1 MKNILD
7 IYKSSNIYF
16 IILKNFS
23 YLIDVYRKTKEDEK
37 LFISNQ
43 SIHWDSYYKENKKFY
58 NLDNLINFRKNQILS
73 EGLDDAINLQNSFD
87 LLEALKNFDGNFL
100 RKHLPEKNV
109 GNCHYSLNILGY
121 WFDYGMIHSLKWYE
135 EIEKY
140 IKNES
145 VILEIGGGFGSLARI
160 IINDKKCKYFL
171 IDLPEANLISNY
183 YLQNYFPEKKIFNY
197 SDYKDKLLEDVIQ
210 NFDIFILP
218 PGTLDKQNIKFDFI
232 INSRSFMEMNKKII
246 KEYFNLIQSKIKS
259 DGYFLNIN
267 RYLKSTV
274 GEDIKFDE
282 YPYDNLW
289 NVEISK
295 KSFLQDHMHF
305 LLVQRQINEG
315 NIKNELLKL
324 KNSNKKYKSTIFV
337 WLKLIKYYI
346 ERFSSLTVKII
357 LTHLF
362 TKKFLKKL
370 SKIMYNISETRN

>member
-1 MKNILD
+1 
-7 IYKSSNIYF
+7 
-16 IILKNFS
+16 LKNFS
-23 YLIDVYRKTKEDEK
+23 YLIDVYKKTKEDEK
-37 LFISNQ
+37 LFIRNQ
-43 SIHWDSYYKENKKFY
+43 SIHWDSYYKENRKFY

-109 GNCHYSLNILGY
+109 GNCYYSLNILGY
-121 WFDYGMIHSLKWYE
+121 WFDYGIIHSLKWYE

-140 IKNES
+140 IKNDS

-197 SDYKDKLLEDVIQ
+197 SDYKEKLLEDVIQ

-232 INSRSFMEMNKKII
+232 INSRSFMEMNKKTI
-246 KEYFNLIQSKIKS
+246 KEYFDLIQSKVKS

-305 LLVQRQINEG
+305 LLAQRQINEG

-324 KNSNKKYKSTIFV
+324 KNSKKKYKRKTFV
-337 WLKLIKYYI
+337 RLMLIKYYI
-346 ERFSSLTVKII
+346 ERFASLAVKTI

-370 SKIMYNISETRN
+370 SKVMYNISEIRN

>member
-1 MKNILD
+1 MIM
-7 IYKSSNIYF
+7 
-16 IILKNFS
+16 KNFS
-23 YLIDVYRKTKEDEK
+23 YLIDVYKKTKEDEK
-37 LFISNQ
+37 LFIHNQ
-43 SIHWDSYYKENKKFY
+43 SIHWDKHYKENTEFY
-58 NLDNLINFRKNQILS
+58 NLENLINFRKNQILS
-73 EGLDDAINLQNSFD
+73 EGLDDAMNLQNSFN
-87 LLEALKNFDGNFL
+87 LLEALKYFDGNFL

-109 GNCHYSLNILGY
+109 GNCHCSINFLGY
-121 WFDYGMIHSLKWYE
+121 WFDYGIIHHLKWYE

-140 IKNES
+140 IKNNS
-145 VILEIGGGFGSLARI
+145 IILEIGGGFGSLARI

-171 IDLPEANLISNY
+171 IDLPEANLMSNY
-183 YLQNYFPEKKIFNY
+183 YLQNFFPEKKIFNY

-210 NFDIFILP
+210 NYDIFILP

-246 KEYFNLIQSKIKS
+246 KEYFNLIQSKVNS

-295 KSFLQDHMHF
+295 KSFLQDHIHF
-305 LLVQRQINEG
+305 LLVQRKINEG

-324 KNSNKKYKSTIFV
+324 KNSNKKYKNSI
-337 WLKLIKYYI
+337 LDRLMLIKYYI
-346 ERFSSLTVKII
+346 KRFAWLTVKTI
-357 LTHLF
+357 LTNLF

-370 SKIMYNISETRN
+370 AKVIYNISEIRN

>member
-1 MKNILD
+1 M
-7 IYKSSNIYF
+7 
-16 IILKNFS
+16 KNFS
-23 YLIDVYRKTKEDEK
+23 YLIDVYKKTKEDEK
-37 LFISNQ
+37 LFIHNQ
-43 SIHWDSYYKENKKFY
+43 SIYWDKRYKENKKFY

-73 EGLDDAINLQNSFD
+73 EGLDDAMNLQNSFN
-87 LLEALKNFDGNFL
+87 LSEALKYFDGNFL
-100 RKHLPEKNV
+100 KKHLPEKNV
-109 GNCHYSLNILGY
+109 GNCHYSINFLGY
-121 WFDYGMIHSLKWYE
+121 WFDYGIIHHLKWYE
-135 EIEKY
+135 DIEKY
-140 IKNES
+140 IKNNFF
-145 VILEIGGGFGSLARI
+145 ILEIGGGFGSLARI

-171 IDLPEANLISNY
+171 IDLPEANLMSNY

-210 NFDIFILP
+210 NYDIFILP

-246 KEYFNLIQSKIKS
+246 KEYFNLIQSKVNR

-267 RYLKSTV
+267 RYLKSVV

-295 KSFLQDHMHF
+295 KGFLQDHIHF

-315 NIKNELLKL
+315 NIKTELLKL
-324 KNSNKKYKSTIFV
+324 KNYSKKYKNSIFSRLVFIKNYIKRFV
-337 WLKLIKYYI
+337 W
-346 ERFSSLTVKII
+346 LTVKII
-357 LTHLF
+357 LTNLF

-370 SKIMYNISETRN
+370 AKVIYNISEIRN

>member
-1 MKNILD
+1 MIM
-7 IYKSSNIYF
+7 
-16 IILKNFS
+16 KNFS
-23 YLIDVYRKTKEDEK
+23 YLIDVYKKTKEDEK
-37 LFISNQ
+37 LFIHNQ
-43 SIHWDSYYKENKKFY
+43 SIHWDKHYKENTEFY
-58 NLDNLINFRKNQILS
+58 NLENLINFRKNQILS
-73 EGLDDAINLQNSFD
+73 QGLDDAIDLQNSFN

-109 GNCHYSLNILGY
+109 GNCHCSINFLGY
-121 WFDYGMIHSLKWYE
+121 WFDYGIIHHLKWYE

-140 IKNES
+140 IKNNS
-145 VILEIGGGFGSLARI
+145 IILEIGGGFGSLARI

-171 IDLPEANLISNY
+171 IDLPEANLMSNY
-183 YLQNYFPEKKIFNY
+183 YLQNFFPEKKIFNY

-210 NFDIFILP
+210 NYDIFILP

-246 KEYFNLIQSKIKS
+246 KEYFNLIQSKVNS

-295 KSFLQDHMHF
+295 KSFLQDHIHF
-305 LLVQRQINEG
+305 LLVQRKINEG

-324 KNSNKKYKSTIFV
+324 KNSNKKYKNSI
-337 WLKLIKYYI
+337 LDRLMLIKYYI
-346 ERFSSLTVKII
+346 KRFAWLTVKTI
-357 LTHLF
+357 LTNLF

-370 SKIMYNISETRN
+370 AKVIYNISEIRN

>member
-1 MKNILD
+1 MKD
-7 IYKSSNIYF
+7 
-16 IILKNFS
+16 FS
-23 YLIDVYRKTKEDEK
+23 YLIDVYKKTKEDEK
-37 LFISNQ
+37 LFIHNQ
-43 SIHWDSYYKENKKFY
+43 SIHWDKLNKENKKFY

-73 EGLDDAINLQNSFD
+73 EGLDDAMNLQNSFN

-100 RKHLPEKNV
+100 KKHLPEKNV
-109 GNCHYSLNILGY
+109 GNCDYSINFLGY
-121 WFDYGMIHSLKWYE
+121 WFDYGIIHHLKWYE
-135 EIEKY
+135 EVEKY
-140 IKNES
+140 IKNNF

-171 IDLPEANLISNY
+171 IDLPEANLMSNY
-183 YLQNYFPEKKIFNY
+183 YLQNHFPEKKIFNFL
-197 SDYKDKLLEDVIQ
+197 DYKEKLLEDVIQ
-210 NFDIFILP
+210 NYDIFILP
-218 PGTLDKQNIKFDFI
+218 PETLDKQNIKFDFI

-246 KEYFNLIQSKIKS
+246 KKYFNLIQSKINI

-289 NVEISK
+289 NIVISK
-295 KSFLQDHMHF
+295 KSFLQDHVHF

-324 KNSNKKYKSTIFV
+324 KNSNKKYKSSIFDR
-337 WLKLIKYYI
+337 LGLIKHYFK
-346 ERFSSLTVKII
+346 RFTWLTVKTI
-357 LTHLF
+357 LTNLF

-370 SKIMYNISETRN
+370 AKVIFNISETGN

>member
-1 MKNILD
+1 M
-7 IYKSSNIYF
+7 
-16 IILKNFS
+16 KNFS

-43 SIHWDSYYKENKKFY
+43 SIHWDNYYKENKKFY

-140 IKNES
+140 IKNDS

-246 KEYFNLIQSKIKS
+246 KEYFNLIQSKVKS

-324 KNSNKKYKSTIFV
+324 KNSNKKYKSPIFGGLRLIKRYIKRFV
-337 WLKLIKYYI
+337 WL
-346 ERFSSLTVKII
+346 TVKTI
-357 LTHLF
+357 LINLIP
-362 TKKFLKKL
+362 KKFLKKL
-370 SKIMYNISETRN
+370 GKVIYNISEIDN

>member
-1 MKNILD
+1 
-7 IYKSSNIYF
+7 
-16 IILKNFS
+16 LKNFS
-23 YLIDVYRKTKEDEK
+23 YLIDVYKKTKEDEK

-140 IKNES
+140 IKNDS

-171 IDLPEANLISNY
+171 IDLPEANLMSNY
-183 YLQNYFPEKKIFNY
+183 YLQNFFPEKKIFNY
-197 SDYKDKLLEDVIQ
+197 SDYKDTLLEDVIQ
-210 NFDIFILP
+210 NYDIFILP

-232 INSRSFMEMNKKII
+232 INARSFMEMNKNSI
-246 KEYFNLIQSKIKS
+246 KKYFNLIQHKVNS

-267 RYLKSTV
+267 RYLKSSV
-274 GEDIKFDE
+274 GEDIKFNE

-295 KSFLQDHMHF
+295 KSFLQDHIHF

-315 NIKNELLKL
+315 NINNELLKL
-324 KNSNKKYKSTIFV
+324 KNSNKKYKSLFFGR
-337 WLKLIKYYI
+337 LRLIKNYFKTFAWLI
-346 ERFSSLTVKII
+346 VKSI
-357 LTHLF
+357 LTNLF
-362 TKKFLKKL
+362 TEKFLKKL
-370 SKIMYNISETRN
+370 IKVIYNINETRN

>member
-1 MKNILD
+1 M
-7 IYKSSNIYF
+7 
-16 IILKNFS
+16 KNFS
-23 YLIDVYRKTKEDEK
+23 YLIDVYKKTKEDEK
-37 LFISNQ
+37 LFIHNQ
-43 SIHWDSYYKENKKFY
+43 SIHWDKHYKENTEFY
-58 NLDNLINFRKNQILS
+58 NLENLINFRKNQILS
-73 EGLDDAINLQNSFD
+73 QGLDDAIDLQNSFN

-109 GNCHYSLNILGY
+109 GNCHCSINFLGY
-121 WFDYGMIHSLKWYE
+121 WFDYGIIHHLKWYE

-140 IKNES
+140 IKNNS
-145 VILEIGGGFGSLARI
+145 IILEIGGGFGSLARI

-171 IDLPEANLISNY
+171 IDLPEANLMSNY
-183 YLQNYFPEKKIFNY
+183 YLQNFFPEKKIFNY

-210 NFDIFILP
+210 NYDIFILP

-246 KEYFNLIQSKIKS
+246 KEYFNLIQSKVNS

-295 KSFLQDHMHF
+295 KSFLQDHIHF
-305 LLVQRQINEG
+305 LLVQRKINEG

-324 KNSNKKYKSTIFV
+324 KNSNKKYKNSI
-337 WLKLIKYYI
+337 LDRLMLIKYYI
-346 ERFSSLTVKII
+346 KRFAWLTVKTI
-357 LTHLF
+357 LTNLF

-370 SKIMYNISETRN
+370 AKVIYNISEIRN